1 LNNITKNG
9 LKTLAVITLA
19 AGVSA
24 CGGSANDRI
33 IDSLDKKYDANIS
46 YVNAIDDATTFYL
59 KSRLYAKSVYD
70 NDFKIIEITT
80 GTASRPIKHKWSSSG
95 HKSIFAIENSNSG
108 RNLTDIKYSL
118 DNNESY
124 WAVAWLDNNE
134 ETISVFEKKPLNQSD
149 VFKVRIFANASL
161 EVVILGND
169 NTLPNTVS
177 GEASDTYTL
186 NGCADLYVGGKEID
200 LCALG
205 DFGKSYL
212 AVVNKD
218 GLINYSQ
225 E

>member
-1 LNNITKNG
+1 LNNIKKHGIKVLTVM
-9 LKTLAVITLA
+9 ALA
-19 AGVSA
+19 AGITA

-59 KSRLYAKSVYD
+59 KSRLYVKSVYD
-70 NDFKIIEITT
+70 NDFEIIELTT
-80 GTASRPIKHKWSSSG
+80 GNASQPIKHKWSSSG

-108 RNLTDIKYSL
+108 KNLTDIKYNL

-124 WAVAWLDNNE
+124 WAVAWLDNND
-134 ETISVFEKKPLNQSD
+134 ETISVFEKNPRNQSD

-186 NGCADLYVGGKEID
+186 NGCADLFVGGKEID
-200 LCALG
+200 LCTLG

-212 AVVNKD
+212 AVVNED
-218 GLINYSQ
+218 GLISYSQ